1 MQRLYKKVFSVVFVS
16 FAKTSE
22 LFQNR
27 KLDKRDAG
35 FSKLDIVSTSWDY
48 TAMYLERPNA
58 NK

>member
-1 MQRLYKKVFSVVFVS
+1 MILARSMGGYWLKNRER
-16 FAKTSE
+16 E

-35 FSKLDIVSTSWDY
+35 FSKLDIVSTAWDY